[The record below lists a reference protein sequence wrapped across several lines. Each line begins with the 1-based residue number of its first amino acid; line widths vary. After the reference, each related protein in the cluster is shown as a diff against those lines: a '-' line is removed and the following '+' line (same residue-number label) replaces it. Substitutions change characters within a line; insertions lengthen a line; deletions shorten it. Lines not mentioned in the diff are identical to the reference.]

1 VCDAAALFGLGSTS
15 VPVRVHRGPP
25 NSTHSGRVNTW
36 PLTRHSTSMRE
47 WVACSALGADLAFAG
62 SQLDHAFPETDGS
75 ERSQKDT
82 KATLFEFGRP
92 PEKPPGHSRTRRRH
106 GSGP

>member
-1 VCDAAALFGLGSTS
+1 MLAA
-15 VPVRVHRGPP
+15 
-25 NSTHSGRVNTW
+25 
-36 PLTRHSTSMRE
+36 RHSVGLIWT
-47 WVACSALGADLAFAG
+47 FAG

-82 KATLFEFGRP
+82 APTRFEFRRP
-92 PEKPPGHSRTRRRH
+92 PQRPPGHSRTRRRH

>member
-1 VCDAAALFGLGSTS
+1 VRHVATVEALAR
-15 VPVRVHRGPP
+15 VRLLELIW
-25 NSTHSGRVNTW
+25 T
-36 PLTRHSTSMRE
+36 
-47 WVACSALGADLAFAG
+47 FAG

-82 KATLFEFGRP
+82 KPTPFEFRRP
-92 PEKPPGHSRTRRRH
+92 PEKPPGHPRTRRRH